1 MDGTV
6 ERKMYSLEEA
16 VSKVVDESRTL
27 ASSVDGGADLTE
39 DLQQIVVALHY
50 EIEILKAKLILAM
63 PSGSLK

>member
-1 MDGTV
+1 M
-6 ERKMYSLEEA
+6 
-16 VSKVVDESRTL
+16 DESRTL